1 MVKQFFAL
9 VGIVSL
15 LVMSACSVD
24 PLTLYSGSGGKMA
37 ATGGHTGTGGRTGT
51 GGNGGQTGFVIPL
64 PDGGLSLLL
73 GDGGLL
79 AGILDAPRDNVLGRI
94 ICGPE
99 VRLGGACSTSDV
111 GCLLPSLGGAC
122 ACVSGFYLC
131 PTNTAAGPTTCPAG
145 AVTGSSCLTLL
156 STCIG
161 GSANAC
167 VCGLGTYTC
176 F

>member
-1 MVKQFFAL
+1 
-9 VGIVSL
+9 
-15 LVMSACSVD
+15 MSACSGSPMMVS
-24 PLTLYSGSGGKMA
+24 SGSGGRLA
-37 ATGGHTGTGGRTGT
+37 GT
-51 GGNGGQTGFVIPL
+51 GGNAGTGGHSATGGAGGNGQTSFVIPL
-64 PDGGLSLLL
+64 PDGGLALLF

-79 AGILDAPRDNVLGRI
+79 AGILDAPRDNLLGQI

-99 VRLGGACSTSDV
+99 VKLGGACSTSDV

-122 ACVSGFYLC
+122 ACVNGVYLC
-131 PTNTAAGPTTCPAG
+131 PLNTAAGPTTCPVG
-145 AVTGSSCLTLL
+145 AATGKTCLSPL

-167 VCGLGTYTC
+167 VCGVGTYIC